1 MDSESEELSDAT
13 ARETEEEIEND
24 TDWDNSEI
32 EYDPMFFEETSDPD
46 SGYSTYNSY
55 TTTETSD
62 VESRMNINQKL
73 C

>member
-1 MDSESEELSDAT
+1 
-13 ARETEEEIEND
+13 
-24 TDWDNSEI
+24 
-32 EYDPMFFEETSDPD
+32 MFFEETSDPD